1 MKKTRVV
8 VGALLGVVLA
18 GVVGV
23 SLWIGPRNV
32 VGMLRYDTRREG
44 ALKVGDLAPDV
55 ELRVLPGADGNGNSD
70 GASGREAAVARLRDQ
85 LKGRPLVLIF
95 GSFT

>member
-18 GVVGV
+18 GIVGAG
-23 SLWIGPRNV
+23 LWIGPRNV

-44 ALKVGDLAPDV
+44 ALQIGELAPDV
-55 ELRVLPGADGNGNSD
+55 ELRVLPSGDGD
-70 GASGREAAVARLRDQ
+70 GAPVREAGVARLRDQ

>member
-8 VGALLGVVLA
+8 VGALVGVVLA

-55 ELRVLPGADGNGNSD
+55 ELRVLPGGD
-70 GASGREAAVARLRDQ
+70 GAPGREAAVARLRDQ

>member
-1 MKKTRVV
+1 MKKRTKV
-8 VGALLGVVLA
+8 AAAILGVLLTGA
-18 GVVGV
+18 TGFA
-23 SLWIGPRNV
+23 LWIGPRNV

-55 ELRVLPGADGNGNSD
+55 ELRALLSSD
-70 GASGREAAVARLRDQ
+70 GGGDGIGGREPPRVRLRDQ